1 MKHIKSKMM
10 KAELEARA
18 AKPHI
23 YKNVPYILF
32 LLRKTNISAS
42 CLLRI
47 DNNSLPT

>member
-1 MKHIKSKMM
+1 M

-18 AKPHI
+18 AKLYI

-42 CLLRI
+42 CLLRM
-47 DNNSLPT
+47 DNNSLHT